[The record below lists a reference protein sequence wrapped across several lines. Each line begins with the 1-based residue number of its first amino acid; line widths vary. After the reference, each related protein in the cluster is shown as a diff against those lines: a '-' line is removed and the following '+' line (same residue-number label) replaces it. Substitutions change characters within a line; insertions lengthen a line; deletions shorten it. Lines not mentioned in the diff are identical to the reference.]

1 MMDHER
7 FAESL
12 RPAPKPRPLS
22 EYERKLPE
30 YYVHGDFE
38 ITRSDRGAVWYGDLS
53 PGGEIVRTCEAAT
66 PEECAK
72 MMEAW

>member
-1 MMDHER
+1 MMDYER

-12 RPAPKPRPLS
+12 RPRPKPRPLS
-22 EYERKLPE
+22 EYERILPE

-53 PGGEIVRTCEAAT
+53 PGGIIERTCEADS
-66 PEECAK
+66 PEGCAQI
-72 MMEAW
+72 MEGW